1 MATRI
6 NNVLWAW
13 NRILVN
19 QIFYLK
25 TNEKMAIKHLFE
37 RDNAVLM
44 SPRPSGAYG
53 NDGITGASRDFDDLN
68 DDADDAD
75 DDFLDEDDIDDELH
89 DEDAGREFG
98 DPDDDEFLE
107 ETDFDDAELDF
118 EKDDDDEFRDDVDD
132 DSSLY

>member
-1 MATRI
+1 M
-6 NNVLWAW
+6 LWAW

-68 DDADDAD
+68 DDADDDD

-89 DEDAGREFG
+89 DEDSEAGREFG

>member
-1 MATRI
+1 M
-6 NNVLWAW
+6 LWAW